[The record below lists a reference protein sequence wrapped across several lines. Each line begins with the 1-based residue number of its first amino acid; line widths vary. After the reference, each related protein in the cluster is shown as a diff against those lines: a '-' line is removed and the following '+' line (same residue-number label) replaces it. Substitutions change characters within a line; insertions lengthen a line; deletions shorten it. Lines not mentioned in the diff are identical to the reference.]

1 MIIKVSTIKNLAN
14 RLKKNKLKN
23 KERKNSIISIKN
35 YIEELN
41 DLLLHNLTKQIQA
54 SHPNPLNAYGKKCF
68 SQSDEDGIT
77 LEILRRMK
85 KINNGF
91 FAELGVGDGTE
102 NNTLL
107 LSALG
112 WKGFWVGGNKL
123 AFNPPKNN
131 KFLFLK
137 EWITRENI
145 ASIFS
150 KGFSH
155 FKNKEIDLI
164 SVDLDGNDFYVVE
177 KLLKANVQPKI
188 FILEY
193 NAKFPPPIKF
203 KINYNPKHQW
213 AEDDYFGCS
222 LSSYNDLLSSFDY
235 KLLCCNSHTGANSFF
250 IKKKFAKLFKDVPT
264 DIKKIYSEPR
274 YILHKKFV
282 HKKSIKLIEQI
293 LS

>member
-1 MIIKVSTIKNLAN
+1 MD
-14 RLKKNKLKN
+14 NK
-23 KERKNSIISIKN
+23 
-35 YIEELN
+35 
-41 DLLLHNLTKQIQA
+41 
-54 SHPNPLNAYGKKCF
+54 
-68 SQSDEDGIT
+68 
-77 LEILRRMK
+77 
-85 KINNGF
+85 
-91 FAELGVGDGTE
+91 
-102 NNTLL
+102 
-107 LSALG
+107 
-112 WKGFWVGGNKL
+112 
-123 AFNPPKNN
+123 
-131 KFLFLK
+131 
-137 EWITRENI
+137 ENI

-164 SVDLDGNDFYVVE
+164 SVDLDGNDFYIVE
-177 KLLKANVQPKI
+177 KLLNANIQPKI

-203 KINYNPKHQW
+203 KIDYNPKHQW

-274 YILHKKFV
+274 YIYIKNLFIKKV
-282 HKKSIKLIEQI
+282 SN
-293 LS
+293 